1 MKALVT
7 GGTGFV
13 GSHLV
18 EELIARGHQVSAL
31 VRSPGRAARL
41 RELSVREI
49 RGDLHDVEAL
59 STAAADQDIVY
70 HVAGAVAARDEAAF
84 HRANAEGTANLLS
97 AASAAGHPRFV
108 LVSSMAAAGPA
119 ETGRPLTGT
128 EPARPV
134 TQYGRSKLAA
144 EELVRSS
151 PLPWTIIRPPAVYGP
166 RDTEVLRI
174 FRLARTGVAPVFG
187 GGQQELSWVYAPD
200 LARALAD
207 TASAPQAEGGTFYA
221 CHEEVVTSGEMVRLV
236 AAAMGRRVRLL
247 PLPAGL
253 ARAALTITG
262 GVAALAGR
270 TTILTADKANE
281 FLQPAWTGDPR
292 PLTAATGWRAGHD
305 LASGLAETY
314 RWYRAAGWL

>member
-13 GSHLV
+13 GGHLV
-18 EELIARGHQVSAL
+18 EELVARGHEVTVL
-31 VRSPGRAARL
+31 VRSPGKASRL
-41 RELSVREI
+41 RELSVREVS
-49 RGDLHDVEAL
+49 GDLHNLPAL
-59 STAAADQDIVY
+59 RTASAGQDIIY

-84 HRANAEGTANLLS
+84 RRANAEGTANLLA
-97 AASAAGHPRFV
+97 AASSEGRPHFV

-151 PLPWTIIRPPAVYGP
+151 SLPWTIIRPPAVYGP
-166 RDTEVLRI
+166 GDTEVLKI

-187 GGQQELSWVYAPD
+187 GGDQELSWVYAPD
-200 LARALAD
+200 LARALTDAG
-207 TASAPQAEGGTFYA
+207 TAPQAEGGTFYA
-221 CHEEVVTSGEMVRLV
+221 CHEEVVTSGGMVRLV
-236 AAAMGRRVRLL
+236 AAAMGRQVRLV
-247 PLPAGL
+247 PLPAVL

-292 PLTAATGWRAGHD
+292 PLTAATGWRARHD